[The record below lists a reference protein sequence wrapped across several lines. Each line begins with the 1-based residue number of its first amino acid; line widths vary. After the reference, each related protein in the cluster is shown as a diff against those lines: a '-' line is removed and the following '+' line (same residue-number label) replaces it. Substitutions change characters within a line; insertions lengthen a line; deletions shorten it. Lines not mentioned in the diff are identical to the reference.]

1 MKRGDHVKRSQVLA
15 KLGNTGNSS
24 APHLHFHLMQSPSV
38 LCSNGIPYA
47 IDTFAA
53 AGNLSYNS
61 ATEQDLNADFSKAL
75 RPPSTRRYQY
85 PLDLEIVNF
94 AASH

>member
-1 MKRGDHVKRSQVLA
+1 
-15 KLGNTGNSS
+15 
-24 APHLHFHLMQSPSV
+24 MQSPSV

-53 AGNLSYNS
+53 AGNLGHDS
-61 ATEQDLNADFSKAL
+61 AAEQDLSADFSKAL

-94 AASH
+94 TASH